1 LLRSL
6 LEAIGVYKIYEKWL
20 FDQVRHKEM
29 PQHIGVVLDGN
40 RRWAVGRMLPPW
52 EGHKFGAKKA
62 EDFLEWCLQ
71 LGIQTITAYVF
82 STENFERSEN
92 EVSQIFSIVEDQ
104 ARRLDGDRRLAENEV
119 RVKAIGRIEL
129 LPGRIQQLITKV
141 EDQTKNYDKH
151 FLNIAIAYGGRAE
164 IVDAVRKMA
173 GDLQNGTILP
183 QNIEEDTFRE
193 YLYTAHLPNPYPD
206 LIIRTSGEERLS
218 GFLLWQSA
226 YSELCFLDV
235 YWPEFRKIDLLR
247 AIRIY
252 QKRKRTY
259 GR

>member
-1 LLRSL
+1 

-104 ARRLDGDRRLAENEV
+104 ARRLDEDRRLAENEV